1 MFNIH
6 KIPFLRLLL
15 PYILGVGVS
24 LMLNLN
30 SLSTL
35 CLISVIT
42 ISYGLFYIGFKLVN
56 KKVVLMLMADLL
68 LFCLGFVFTYN
79 SQIKNDTAFFKN
91 YLEKDTLFY
100 IAELSDLPVQKE
112 RSVKLSLNVLK
123 VNIDTG
129 YVPVKGA
136 VIAYLQKNNAVKQPR
151 IGQVFLIKSAL
162 QEVREPMN
170 PNEFNFKNY
179 LANKNIYHTTFI
191 DNNSIKEL
199 YVNKA
204 FSIQRFGLG
213 IKQSIVDR
221 LKESGLSRD
230 AYTICSALI
239 TGFDDEIDKKVIEE
253 FSHSGTLHV
262 LSVSGL
268 HVGLIY
274 LVLNFLFL
282 QIDRNKRHPL
292 IHFVFITLCLWF
304 FATITGF
311 SAPVL
316 RSVIMFNLLGIG
328 KLFFRNKPDNQLN
341 ILFVSAFILLLADPL
356 LIRDVGFLLSYT
368 AMFGILY
375 FYPKWVGLVE
385 TKNKIVSYIWQSIV
399 VSLAATLTT
408 LPITLFVFHQFP
420 IWFALA
426 NLIIVPLSFVLLILS
441 FISLF
446 KIGFVSVLIN
456 ALTSLLLVLIRLFNA
471 EGFVFIDHI
480 DFSQIDALAL
490 TLLICLVS
498 LTLLKRRFVY
508 AQLTLALLIIWQ
520 LYGLFTSYQV
530 KNKNEL
536 VIYHLPKGSTK
547 SIKLGNRVFV
557 DYKDSAK
564 YSMHVKPNITGY
576 NYPVKHF
583 QSFNYTGQQGIQLLA
598 LSDKKKVPVNTH
610 LKFTHLL
617 ISNNAVPQDNF
628 FGRYRFKVLIADGSN
643 SRYSCRALKAK
654 CEKHGIDFYSTAEQG
669 AFILPLAL
677 K

>member
-1 MFNIH
+1 MH
-6 KIPFLRLLL
+6 KIPFFRLLL
-15 PYILGVGVS
+15 PYILGVGAS
-24 LMLNLN
+24 LMFNLN
-30 SLSTL
+30 NLSTL

-42 ISYGLFYIGFKLVN
+42 FSYGLFYIGFKLVN

-68 LFCLGFVFTYN
+68 LFNLGFVFTYN

-100 IAELSDLPVQKE
+100 LAELSDLPVQKE

-123 VNIDTG
+123 VKNDSAYI
-129 YVPVKGA
+129 PVKGA
-136 VIAYLQKNNAVKQPR
+136 VIGYLQNSSVVKDLR
-151 IGQVFLIKSAL
+151 VGQIFLIKSAL

-191 DNNSIKEL
+191 DSNAIKVL
-199 YVNKA
+199 HVNKA
-204 FSIQRFGLG
+204 FSLQRFGLS

-292 IHFVFITLCLWF
+292 LHFIFITLCLWF

-399 VSLAATLTT
+399 VSFAATLTT
-408 LPITLFVFHQFP
+408 LPITLFIFQQFP

-446 KIGFVSVLIN
+446 KIGFISILIN
-456 ALTSLLLVLIRLFNA
+456 VLTSLLLLLIRSFNS
-471 EGFVFIDHI
+471 EGFAFIDHI

-490 TLLICLVS
+490 TLLICMVS

-557 DYKDSAK
+557 DFKDSAK
-564 YSMHVKPNITGY
+564 YSMQVKPNITGY

-617 ISNNAVPQDNF
+617 ISNNAVPQEQF
-628 FGRYRFKVLIADGSN
+628 FGQYRFKVLIADGSN